1 MRRLLLAFVLLSGCG
16 SAKPIVD
23 ESNVAL
29 KQVPAAARKAARKAL
44 PEVKFDLAWKVGDAY
59 ELQGKTAKGK
69 VHTVQVSPEG
79 KILKV
84 E

>member
-1 MRRLLLAFVLLSGCG
+1 MRRLLLTLLLLNGCG

-29 KQVPAAARKAARKAL
+29 KEVPVAARKAARKAL

-59 ELQGKTAKGK
+59 ELQGKTARGK
-69 VHTVQVSPEG
+69 VHAVQVSPEG
-79 KILKV
+79 KVLKV